1 VRRSPPADPALIDR
15 LRLAIGNRSVNSVAQ
30 LSGIHEAT
38 IRAWLAGSSPG
49 SDKLTRLGRVLGISL
64 EWLTSG
70 VGEMQPGSGDRV
82 VAGGYVGERQDLA
95 AIEVPLFD
103 AALSAGPG
111 ESVLDPGR
119 QIGLLQVPQFIV
131 RDIWRVRGRPVAVRV
146 SGTSMLPTLHDG
158 ALAIVDRSVR
168 TIQRDGDVY
177 ALERCGE
184 LFVKRVFRG
193 PNGQWVVRSDN
204 PRAPE
209 FTIGPD
215 DKVQVLGRVAGTVA
229 RPPE

>member
-1 VRRSPPADPALIDR
+1 MADR
-15 LRLAIGNRSVNSVAQ
+15 LRKALGNRSVNSVAHQ
-30 LSGIHEAT
+30 SGVHEAT

-49 SDKLTRLGRVLGISL
+49 SDKLTKLARVLGVSL

-70 VGEMQPGSGDRV
+70 VGQLQAAGTNRV
-82 VAGGYVGERQDLA
+82 AAGAYVGEREDLA
-95 AIEVPLFD
+95 AVEVPLFD

-119 QIGLLQVPQFIV
+119 EVGVIQVPRFIV
-131 RDIWRVRGRPVAVRV
+131 RDIWRVRGLPVAVRV

-168 TIQRDGDVY
+168 TIERDGDVY

-193 PNGQWVVRSDN
+193 PAAQWVVRSDN

-209 FTIGPD
+209 FMIGPD
-215 DKVQVLGRVAGTVA
+215 DQVEVLGRVAGTVA